1 MVGVPV
7 VLAAVA
13 AAGVVIRPLAATA
26 LRDGQATV
34 AQDILQASMVLLK
47 FTDQGAVV
55 VLAFTL
61 VE

>member
-1 MVGVPV
+1 MVGVLV

-13 AAGVVIRPLAATA
+13 AVGVVIRPLAATA
-26 LRDGQATV
+26 LGESQATV
-34 AQDILQASMVLLK
+34 AQDILQASMVLLE